1 MTRQLNYPGNCIGLE
16 GQIVGP
22 TLLGQ
27 LLVITATFYD
37 AARNVT
43 EAFTRPATVD
53 EVEAQRAS
61 VTPPGAFTA

>member
-1 MTRQLNYPGNCIGLE
+1 MRQLNYPGRCTGLE

-27 LLVITATFYD
+27 ILVITATFYD

-43 EAFTRPATVD
+43 EAFTRPASVD
-53 EVEAQRAS
+53 EIEAQRAA
-61 VTPPGAFTA
+61 VTPPAAFRT